1 MGPSQNVKCLLRTHL
16 DNLQVSTTSD
26 MDDRIIGDALSAMSA
41 SKKAR
46 SAASRLSIGRAIM
59 KSRITQ
65 LASAA
70 AIIVVVGVLV
80 GLFGRSATPAYAI
93 EQTIEAIKKVSIMH
107 IFGRDWDD
115 KQIEMW
121 AKVNPDT
128 GLMEY
133 CRIDYIDDDK
143 VVLSTPQ
150 NTYSHDKRTNTIR
163 IKDGPSVGS
172 MFRLGE
178 FFEGMRLLS
187 ERFDGQ
193 ITYCE
198 VVDPYTKQKLLELKM
213 SSPRLEIRSLIDP
226 QTKLPMN
233 ISVTKAE
240 RFGSHDTLKHAS
252 QICYDDVPPEGLF
265 DFAIPAGANVVVE
278 TIEDPV
284 QNLPVSVIQQCT
296 RFHLQTLK
304 TAEAKQVPVN
314 TQIYSVD
321 DKFNRHVGGFL
332 RLHNDSEEVWTGEI
346 AAGNFSYSNIAVFDA
361 SSGKK
366 QQVRLVQRKQ
376 LQPGRFRLYWKLQ
389 EPLRPGQER
398 YGIYWVNDPKELH
411 KESSDGAYHLQMS
424 NSFGCEAVE
433 NFILILPLD
442 FRIGDHSRQYM
453 SHENV
458 DGYGIYI
465 WQRHLPKHR
474 ISNEVDVSFV
484 TEQTIRSQT
493 D

>member
-1 MGPSQNVKCLLRTHL
+1 MRPAENVERLIKGFYAVHRASVRT
-16 DNLQVSTTSD
+16 DRE
-26 MDDRIIGDALSAMSA
+26 MDGKIVDDALQAYEKSQERPEVNVQHG
-41 SKKAR
+41 AR
-46 SAASRLSIGRAIM
+46 RAVMISNVA
-59 KSRITQ
+59 K
-65 LASAA
+65 LAA
-70 AIIVVVGVLV
+70 APVVVVVLLL
-80 GLFGRSATPAYAI
+80 GASLILNRTATPAYAI
-93 EQTIEAIKKVSIMH
+93 EQTIEAIKDVSIVH

-115 KQIEMW
+115 KQVEMW
-121 AKVNPDT
+121 VQVNPDT
-128 GLMEY
+128 GLTEY
-133 CRIDYIDDDK
+133 CYIDHIDDDRIM
-143 VVLSTPQ
+143 VSTPQ
-150 NTYSHDKRTNTIR
+150 NTYSHDKRANTVR

-172 MFRLGE
+172 IFRLGE

-198 VVDPYTKQKLLELKM
+198 VVDPYTKRKLLELKM
-213 SSPRLEIRSLIDP
+213 CSPKLEIRSLIDP

-233 ISVTKAE
+233 ISVTKGE
-240 RFGSHDTLKHAS
+240 RFGSHDTFKHAS
-252 QICYDDVPPEGLF
+252 QIRYDDVPPAGLF
-265 DFAIPAGANVVVE
+265 DFTIPAGANVVIE

-284 QNLPVSVIQQCT
+284 QNLPVSVIQHCT

-304 TAEAKQVPVN
+304 TAKAKEVPIN

-321 DKFNRHVGGFL
+321 DKLNRHVGGFL

-361 SSGKK
+361 GSGKK

-376 LQPGRFRLYWKLQ
+376 LQPGRFRLYWKLE
-389 EPLRPGQER
+389 EPLHPGQER
-398 YGIYWVNDPKELH
+398 YGIYWINDPKELR
-411 KESSDGAYHLQMS
+411 KESSAGAYHLQMS
-424 NSFGCEAVE
+424 NSFGRDAVE

-442 FRIGDHSRQYM
+442 FRIRNYSRQYM

-474 ISNEVDVSFV
+474 ISNTVDVSV
-484 TEQTIRSQT
+484 ATLAK
-493 D
+493 DL